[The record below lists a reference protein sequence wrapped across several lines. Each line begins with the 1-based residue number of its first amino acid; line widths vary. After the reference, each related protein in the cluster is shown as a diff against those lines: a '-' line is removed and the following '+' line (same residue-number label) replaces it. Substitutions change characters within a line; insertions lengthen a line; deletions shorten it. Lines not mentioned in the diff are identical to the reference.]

1 MSPFVE
7 LILILAILITA
18 AKTAG
23 YISYR
28 LGQPSVLG
36 ELIAGVILGP
46 SLIDL
51 LNLSIFEYGHLSESI
66 HHIGEIG
73 VLLLMFLAG
82 LELHL
87 TDLRKSGK
95 VAAFAGGLGVLL
107 PLILGTITGLAFQM
121 TLSESIFL
129 GLVLSAT
136 SVSISAQTLIELK
149 VLRSR
154 VGISLLGAAVFD
166 DVLVVLGLSIFSAL
180 ALASNPGGW
189 ESIFW
194 IVFRM
199 LIFLSLAIIIGS
211 FTFSPLSR
219 FVNKLPISQ
228 GLVALSMVLMLVY
241 GWAAEE
247 IGQMAAITGAF
258 LAGLLLA
265 QSPVK
270 EKIEHG
276 IASLAFGFFVPVFF
290 IDVGL
295 RANIREIGID
305 TLLFFGVMIIVAII
319 GKIIGSGAGA
329 LLGGLSRRESL
340 QLGIGMMSR
349 GEVGLIVASVGITEG
364 IITQSIYSAVIG
376 VVVITTLLTPPFLRA
391 SFSTNK
397 SKPQPPP
404 KPKVSAQLPIPPVS
418 SNEGE
423 DNELSGGS
431 DRR

>member
-1 MSPFVE
+1 M
-7 LILILAILITA
+7 
-18 AKTAG
+18 
-23 YISYR
+23 
-28 LGQPSVLG
+28 
-36 ELIAGVILGP
+36 
-46 SLIDL
+46 
-51 LNLSIFEYGHLSESI
+51 
-66 HHIGEIG
+66 
-73 VLLLMFLAG
+73 
-82 LELHL
+82 
-87 TDLRKSGK
+87 
-95 VAAFAGGLGVLL
+95 FAGGFGVLL

-121 TLSESIFL
+121 ALPESIFL

-265 QSPVK
+265 KSPVK

-329 LLGGLSRRESL
+329 LLGGLSRREFCS
-340 QLGIGMMSR
+340 
-349 GEVGLIVASVGITEG
+349 SVSE
-364 IITQSIYSAVIG
+364 
-376 VVVITTLLTPPFLRA
+376 
-391 SFSTNK
+391 
-397 SKPQPPP
+397 
-404 KPKVSAQLPIPPVS
+404 
-418 SNEGE
+418 
-423 DNELSGGS
+423 
-431 DRR
+431 